1 VKTRSRASLVP
12 QRGQA
17 LVLGLLLAAAGI
29 VSVVV
34 LYNLGQTVGAR
45 QRLTHVADAA
55 AYSGALEQARTLNAI
70 AYLNRAQIA
79 HQVAMAH
86 LVTLGAA
93 AQYARTMQAQRNRGN
108 PPASLIAMLF
118 GPDVGLAYQGAQAV
132 PDAEQRLAAAFAEHD
147 RVVHQVLEAA
157 AASAVG
163 GLAAARDRIM
173 RKVLSANY
181 TGDAPGVGTPGGHA
195 YETPSLRLLADGWP
209 GFVERRISTRQAG
222 LRPAVE
228 QVAERYGFLQRRNV
242 TRRNPWM
249 VKAVCPL
256 HRHELRR
263 RGSTWLGPDGRWGA
277 LDTQSYHALRFN
289 RWKGCYFREYA
300 MGWGTAQGQKIK
312 APEGLEYVEEP
323 PLDFSDQDFWRWVE
337 LSTNWDL
344 LNDISNPMA
353 NSYAMAAVQRWPGQ
367 GLPAYRDIVSSR
379 SGDPLRFAVAVQL
392 AGSALKTTD
401 AGSEVRAP
409 LGRFGYAALGQ
420 EGQVTVTSAAET
432 YFARPESRADG
443 RDELATLFRPYWQ
456 ARLSAVTA
464 TEAAQ
469 ARGRP

>member
-1 VKTRSRASLVP
+1 MHSCVSPAH

-17 LVLGLLLAAAGI
+17 LVLGLLMATVGI
-29 VSVVV
+29 ISLVV

-45 QRLTHVADAA
+45 QRLTHAADAA
-55 AYSGALEQARTLNAI
+55 AYSGALEQARALNTL
-70 AYLNRAQIA
+70 AYINRTQVA

-86 LVTLGAA
+86 LVTLGAS

-108 PPASLIAMLF
+108 PPAGLIAMLF
-118 GPDVGLAYQGAQAV
+118 GPDMGLAYQTAQAV
-132 PDAEQRLAAAFAEHD
+132 PDAEQRLAAAFGEHD

-157 AASAVG
+157 AASAVA
-163 GLAAARDRIM
+163 GLAASRDRIM
-173 RKVLSANY
+173 SKVLAANFPHAAL
-181 TGDAPGVGTPGGHA
+181 TSGANGEHGGG
-195 YETPSLRLLADGWP
+195 PSLRLLADGWP
-209 GFVERRISTRQAG
+209 GYLERRVATRVAG

-228 QVAERYGFLQRRNV
+228 QAAERYGFLKRRSD

-249 VKAVCPL
+249 VRPMCPL

-277 LDTQSYHALRFN
+277 LDTQSYHALRSN
-289 RWKGCYFREYA
+289 RWRGCYFREYA

-312 APEGLEYVEEP
+312 APDGLEYVDEP

-344 LNDISNPMA
+344 LRDVSNPLA
-353 NSYAMAAVQRWPGQ
+353 NSYAMAAAQRWPGR

-379 SGDPLRFAVAVQL
+379 GADPLRFAVAVRL
-392 AGSALKTTD
+392 AGAALKTTD
-401 AGSEVRAP
+401 GDSAVRAP
-409 LGRFGYAALGQ
+409 LGTFGYAALGRD
-420 EGQVTVTSAAET
+420 GAVTVASAAET
-432 YFARPESRADG
+432 YFARPERRADG

-464 TEAAQ
+464 SEAAQ
-469 ARGRP
+469 AKGMP

>member
-1 VKTRSRASLVP
+1 MTTPSCASLTH
-12 QRGQA
+12 QRGQT
-17 LVLGLLLAAAGI
+17 LVLGLLMVAVGGI
-29 VSVVV
+29 SLVV

-45 QRLTHVADAA
+45 QRLTHAADAA
-55 AYSGALEQARTLNAI
+55 AYSGALEQARTLNAL
-70 AYLNRAQIA
+70 AYINRTQIA

-86 LVTLGAA
+86 LVTLGAS
-93 AQYARTMQAQRNRGN
+93 AQYARTMQSQHNRRN
-108 PPASLIAMLF
+108 PPAGLITMLF
-118 GPDVGLAYQGAQAV
+118 GPDVGMAYQAARAV
-132 PDAEQRLAAAFAEHD
+132 PDAEQRLAAAFGEHD

-157 AASAVG
+157 AASAVA
-163 GLAAARDRIM
+163 GLAASRGRIM
-173 RKVLSANY
+173 NKVLSANLS
-181 TGDAPGVGTPGGHA
+181 DDVPAPGVDGAHA
-195 YETPSLRLLADGWP
+195 RGASLRLLTDGWP
-209 GFVERRISTRQAG
+209 DYVGRRQAMRDAG

-228 QVAERYGFLQRRNV
+228 QAAQRYGFLNRRSV

-249 VKAVCPL
+249 VHPLCPL

-289 RWKGCYFREYA
+289 RWRGCYFREYA

-312 APEGLEYVEEP
+312 APEGLEYVDEP

-353 NSYAMAAVQRWPGQ
+353 NSYAMADAQRWRGR
-367 GLPAYRDIVSSR
+367 GLPAYRDIALSR
-379 SGDPLRFAVAVQL
+379 SGDPLRFAVAVRL
-392 AGSALKTTD
+392 AGSTLKTTD
-401 AGSEVRAP
+401 AESAVRSP
-409 LGRFGYAALGQ
+409 VGRFRYAALGP
-420 EGQVTVTSAAET
+420 EDAVTVTSAAET
-432 YFARPESRADG
+432 YFARPERRVDG

-464 TEAAQ
+464 DEATQ
-469 ARGRP
+469 AKGMP

>member
-1 VKTRSRASLVP
+1 MRLRALPVH

-17 LVLGLLLAAAGI
+17 LVLGLLLGTAGI

-34 LYNLGQTVGAR
+34 LYNLGQTVEAR
-45 QRLTHVADAA
+45 QHLTQAADAA
-55 AYSGALEQARTLNAI
+55 AYSGALEQARTLNAL
-70 AYLNRAQIA
+70 AYLNRTQVA

-86 LVTLGAA
+86 LVTLGAS
-93 AQYARTMQAQRNRGN
+93 AQYARTMQAQRTRGN
-108 PPASLIAMLF
+108 PPAGLIAMLF
-118 GPDVGLAYQGAQAV
+118 GPDVGLAYQRAQAV
-132 PDAEQRLAAAFAEHD
+132 PDAEQRLAAAYAEHD

-163 GLAAARDRIM
+163 GLVAARERIM
-173 RKVLSANY
+173 RKVLSANF
-181 TGDAPGVGTPGGHA
+181 TSGEPATGTPDGHA
-195 YETPSLRLLADGWP
+195 EEAPSLRLLADGWP
-209 GFVERRISTRQAG
+209 GFVERRTASRQAG
-222 LRPAVE
+222 LRPVVE
-228 QVAERYGFLQRRNV
+228 QAAERYGFLQRRNV

-249 VKAVCPL
+249 VNPVCPL

-263 RGSTWLGPDGRWGA
+263 RGYTWLGPDGRWGA

-289 RWKGCYFREYA
+289 RWRGCYFREYA

-312 APEGLEYVEEP
+312 APEGLEYVDEP

-344 LNDISNPMA
+344 LNDITNPMA
-353 NSYAMAAVQRWPGQ
+353 NSYAMAAAQRWPGR
-367 GLPAYRDIVSSR
+367 GLPAYREIVLSR
-379 SGDPLRFAVAVQL
+379 GTDPLRFAVAVQR

-401 AGSEVRAP
+401 AASEVRPP
-409 LGRFGYAALGQ
+409 LARFSYAALGR
-420 EGQVTVTSAAET
+420 EGNVTVTSAAET
-432 YFARPESRADG
+432 FFARPQPRADG
-443 RDELATLFRPYWQ
+443 REELATLFRPYWQ

-464 TEAAQ
+464 SEVAQ

>member
-1 VKTRSRASLVP
+1 MTTRSCASP
-12 QRGQA
+12 THQRGQA
-17 LVLGLLLAAAGI
+17 LVLGLLMVAVGGI
-29 VSVVV
+29 SLVV

-45 QRLTHVADAA
+45 QRLTHAADAA
-55 AYSGALEQARTLNAI
+55 AYSGALEQARALNAL
-70 AYLNRAQIA
+70 AYINRTQIA

-86 LVTLGAA
+86 LVTLGAS
-93 AQYARTMQAQRNRGN
+93 AQYARTLQSQRNRRN
-108 PPASLIAMLF
+108 PPAGLITMLF
-118 GPDVGLAYQGAQAV
+118 GPDVGMAYQTAQAV
-132 PDAEQRLAAAFAEHD
+132 PDAEQRLAAAFGEHD

-157 AASAVG
+157 AASAVA
-163 GLAAARDRIM
+163 GLTDSRGRIM
-173 RKVLSANY
+173 NKVLVANLAEDVP
-181 TGDAPGVGTPGGHA
+181 TLGADGVHA
-195 YETPSLRLLADGWP
+195 RGASLRLLTDGWP
-209 GFVERRISTRQAG
+209 GYVGRRLAMRDAG

-228 QVAERYGFLQRRNV
+228 QAVERYGFLNRRSA

-249 VKAVCPL
+249 VQPLCPL

-289 RWKGCYFREYA
+289 RWRGCYFREYA

-312 APEGLEYVEEP
+312 SPEGLEYVDEP

-353 NSYAMAAVQRWPGQ
+353 NSYAMAAAQRWPGR
-367 GLPAYRDIVSSR
+367 GLPAYREVALSR
-379 SGDPLRFAVAVQL
+379 SGDPLRFAVAVRL
-392 AGSALKTTD
+392 AGTSLKTTD
-401 AGSEVRAP
+401 AQSAVRAP
-409 LGRFGYAALGQ
+409 VGEFRYAALGP
-420 EGQVTVTSAAET
+420 EDAVTVTSAAET
-432 YFARPESRADG
+432 YFARPEPRADG

-464 TEAAQ
+464 GEAAR
-469 ARGRP
+469 ARGAP